1 MTNQSS
7 FTRAPATRVEP
18 TPSGSI
24 PFPDSLISRPSHIAH
39 IGPKKLVELQRK
51 RDAVYGGAFLV
62 SLYSGLMWIVDG
74 GPWNIVSI
82 ATAWEELSKVTSL
95 VGTALLLLMLL
106 FTSRAAWLD
115 QIIGHDRMT
124 GAHKRLGKPAFY
136 LIAAHFFASWM
147 ASVSYSNQSAWAEL
161 VSLTTGISDMVL
173 ATIGIVLM
181 AAVVATSIRLSR
193 KALSYEGWHLVH
205 LLSYFSIAFSIP
217 HIFSMGSD
225 LVGQPIHYWS
235 WVFGFVFVGVNI
247 LTYRIALPLINSLSR
262 GIRVKSITPAS
273 SDSFTITLSGSNIE
287 SLGAH
292 VGQFFVLRFLNKNL
306 WKEAHPFS
314 LAAVPTDRALKFT
327 VAVRGDGT
335 SYLPHVP
342 AGTRVILEGP
352 YGVFTEESRT
362 KQDVVLIGAG
372 VGIVPLRAIAQGFA
386 SQPGDITVI
395 YRNRDADDAPL
406 LDDIKTISEINGHR
420 FHFLP
425 GSRVRKGTWL
435 TRTRHSD
442 EETLLAL
449 APHVRKADVYIC
461 GPISFM
467 EAAQDTLR
475 RLRVPAHQIHVE
487 EYAW

>member
-1 MTNQSS
+1 
-7 FTRAPATRVEP
+7 
-18 TPSGSI
+18 
-24 PFPDSLISRPSHIAH
+24 
-39 IGPKKLVELQRK
+39 
-51 RDAVYGGAFLV
+51 
-62 SLYSGLMWIVDG
+62 
-74 GPWNIVSI
+74 
-82 ATAWEELSKVTSL
+82 
-95 VGTALLLLMLL
+95 
-106 FTSRAAWLD
+106 
-115 QIIGHDRMT
+115 
-124 GAHKRLGKPAFY
+124 
-136 LIAAHFFASWM
+136 
-147 ASVSYSNQSAWAEL
+147 
-161 VSLTTGISDMVL
+161 
-173 ATIGIVLM
+173 
-181 AAVVATSIRLSR
+181 
-193 KALSYEGWHLVH
+193 
-205 LLSYFSIAFSIP
+205 
-217 HIFSMGSD
+217 
-225 LVGQPIHYWS
+225 
-235 WVFGFVFVGVNI
+235 
-247 LTYRIALPLINSLSR
+247 
-262 GIRVKSITPAS
+262 
-273 SDSFTITLSGSNIE
+273 
-287 SLGAH
+287 
-292 VGQFFVLRFLNKNL
+292 LNKNL

-314 LAAVPTDRALKFT
+314 LAAVPTDRTLKFT

-435 TRTRHSD
+435 TRSRHSD